1 MVSNNIKNPESS
13 EQELVSRLKE
23 GQQEA
28 YRQLIRRYQSKLINI
43 AYGVTLDR
51 EESQDI
57 VQDVFLKVY
66 KNIRSFEGKSK
77 LITWIYRITIN
88 ESLNWQRRW
97 KRRFRWQHDS
107 IENEDLGNRDL
118 LMKDEFGPEEIYR
131 KKELEKIL
139 NQELN
144 KLSKDVRAILILK
157 ELEGLSYDEIAK
169 LMGIN
174 KGTVSSRLFY
184 AREKLKQSL
193 LEVLDKED

>member
-1 MVSNNIKNPESS
+1 MVSNNIKNPESN
-13 EQELVSRLKE
+13 EQELISRLKE

-28 YRQLIRRYQSKLINI
+28 YRQLIRRYQSKLTNI
-43 AYGVTLDR
+43 AYSITLDN
-51 EESQDI
+51 EESMDI
-57 VQDVFLKVY
+57 VQDVFLKVF
-66 KNIRSFEGKSK
+66 KNIRSFKGNSK
-77 LITWIYRITIN
+77 LITWMYRITIN
-88 ESLNWQRRW
+88 ESLNWQRKW

-107 IENEDLGNRDL
+107 IEDENLSNRDL
-118 LMKDEFGPEEIYR
+118 LKKDEFGPEESYR

-139 NQELN
+139 NQGLN
-144 KLSKDVRAILILK
+144 KLPEDARAILILK
-157 ELEGLSYDEIAK
+157 ESEDLSYDEIAK